1 MNSNFFDLS
10 KRKKSDLL
18 SDLLDDKEPEGIVS
32 KKELL
37 SLNKIIGATPQISPS
52 LKKQLKKTKKTTPG
66 KKKKEP
72 KKEMTHYLSEDVCEK
87 LDNVSEEIK
96 TIVPEKLQANVSR
109 SQIVNNALT
118 MVLKDYKKRG
128 KKSLLFRY
136 IMHIN

>member
-18 SDLLDDKEPEGIVS
+18 SDLLDDKVSEGIVS
-32 KKELL
+32 KKELN
-37 SLNKIIGATPQISPS
+37 SLNKILGTTPQTSPS
-52 LKKQLKKTKKTTPG
+52 LKKQQKKTKKTISK
-66 KKKKEP
+66 KKKKES
-72 KKEMTHYLSEDVCEK
+72 KKEITHYLTEDVCEK
-87 LDNVSEEIK
+87 LDSVSKEIK
-96 TIVPEKLQANVSR
+96 TIVPEKLQASVSR

-136 IMHIN
+136 IMHNN

>member
-18 SDLLDDKEPEGIVS
+18 SDLLDDKVSEGIVS
-32 KKELL
+32 KKELN
-37 SLNKIIGATPQISPS
+37 SLNKILGTTPQTSPS
-52 LKKQLKKTKKTTPG
+52 LKKQQKKTKKTIS
-66 KKKKEP
+66 KKKKNES
-72 KKEMTHYLSEDVCEK
+72 KKEITHYLTEDVCEK
-87 LDNVSEEIK
+87 LDSVSKEIK
-96 TIVPEKLQANVSR
+96 TIVPEKQQASVSR

-136 IMHIN
+136 IMHNN

>member
-18 SDLLDDKEPEGIVS
+18 SDLLDDKVPEGIVS

-37 SLNKIIGATPQISPS
+37 SLNKIIGATPQTSPS

-87 LDNVSEEIK
+87 LDNVSKEIK

-136 IMHIN
+136 IMHNN